1 MLSAESLFL
10 QPNSPMSRKYL
21 TLLFPF
27 LLTACADTADT
38 DGLNRSSWNADS
50 TGYVALNICLPATGG
65 AGMRASS
72 DGTLTEGEKKEYAV
86 NDATL
91 ILFAGNN
98 EEEAL
103 FEGAYMVP
111 ARFTTDGGTSQ
122 VTVSSRVTRK
132 IRQVENGNV
141 YAYVILNGIGAGVV
155 DTEDG
160 AATDDIQ
167 HTALTVKTKDGTVTL
182 SRQTPVT
189 FRKFL
194 QYVTDATDTRRGFLM
209 TNAPLY
215 NTAAGTNTVQTLSR
229 IAPDRIKLTPEEAE
243 GEAATEVYVERVM
256 AKVSLVD
263 GRDKAKRQYSVT
275 NDAGHTTTYKVEL
288 KNWVLD
294 NTNRSA
300 YLTRHATT
308 ADFKTWAGLKNVK
321 AAATRFIGA
330 MPVATTGDYKTF
342 VRTHWAKDVNYDKNV
357 HPADMSR
364 LGDGNEAAVNGALG
378 SDNPQYCFENT
389 FDVERMTVDN
399 TTRAI
404 LAAQFVE
411 DGKTTPADLYLY
423 DNDTTT
429 LANAANM
436 KADITAAINAM
447 AVVKARGKATDLT
460 FEEVNAHLKRVKS
473 FTIGSV
479 SYTADATDA
488 AVLKVFNPV
497 YSNIG
502 DINIYKDGMVYY
514 QIRVKHFGDDL
525 TPWNRGEAKVTTT
538 DTYPV
543 VNRDANYLGRYGIL
557 RNNWYEL
564 NVATVNRLGYPA
576 IPPLTDKPDDLLNEY
591 ISVKVNIQPWV
602 KKGKEIV
609 LQ

>member
-1 MLSAESLFL
+1 
-10 QPNSPMSRKYL
+10 MSHKYL
-21 TLLFPF
+21 TFLFPF
-27 LLTACADTADT
+27 LLTACADT
-38 DGLNRSSWNADS
+38 DGLNNGPSWNADS

-72 DGTLTEGEKKEYAV
+72 DGTLTDGEKKEYAV

-91 ILFAGNN
+91 VLFAGDN

-111 ARFTTDGGTSQ
+111 ARFTTNGSTSQ
-122 VTVSSRVTRK
+122 ITVSSRVTRK
-132 IRQVENGNV
+132 IRQVEHGNV
-141 YAYVILNGIGAGVV
+141 YAYVILNGISTGVV

-160 AATDDIQ
+160 AATDDVQ

-189 FRKFL
+189 FRKFQ
-194 QYVTDATDTRRGFLM
+194 QYVTDATDTRHGFLM

-215 NTAAGTNTVQTLSR
+215 NTAAGTHTVQTLSL
-229 IAPDRIKLTPEEAE
+229 IAPNRIKLTPEEAE
-243 GEAATEVYVERVM
+243 REAATEVYVERVM

-263 GRDKAKRQYSVT
+263 GRDAAKRQYSVT
-275 NDAGHTTTYKVEL
+275 NDAGKKTIYNVTL
-288 KNWVLD
+288 QNWVLD

-308 ADFKTWAGLKNVK
+308 ADFMTWAGLQNVK
-321 AAATRFIGA
+321 ADATRFIGA
-330 MPVATTGDYKTF
+330 TPVGTGDYQKF

-357 HPADMSR
+357 HSTDINR
-364 LGDGNEAAVNGALG
+364 LSDGNEAAVNGALG
-378 SDNPQYCFENT
+378 ADNPQYCFENT
-389 FDVERMTVDN
+389 FDVEHMTVDN

-411 DGKTTPADLYLY
+411 DGEKPADLYLY

-429 LANAANM
+429 LANTATM

-447 AVVKARGKATDLT
+447 EVVKARGKATNLT
-460 FEEVNAHLKRVKS
+460 FKEVNAHLKHVES
-473 FTIGSV
+473 FTIGGV
-479 SYTADATDA
+479 SYAADATDA
-488 AVLKVFNPV
+488 TVLKVFNTV

-591 ISVKVNIQPWV
+591 ISVIVNIQPWV

>member
-1 MLSAESLFL
+1 
-10 QPNSPMSRKYL
+10 MSHKYL

-27 LLTACADTADT
+27 LLTACADT
-38 DGLNRSSWNADS
+38 DGLSGSSWNADS

-72 DGTLTEGEKKEYAV
+72 DGTLTDGEKKEYAV

-91 ILFAGNN
+91 VLFAGNN

-111 ARFTTDGGTSQ
+111 ARFTANGSTSQ
-122 VTVSSRVTRK
+122 ITVSSRVTRK

-194 QYVTDATDTRRGFLM
+194 QYVTDATDTRHGFLM

-229 IAPDRIKLTPEEAE
+229 IAPERIKLTPEEAE
-243 GEAATEVYVERVM
+243 GEAATEVFVERVM

-263 GRDKAKRQYSVT
+263 GRVKAKRQYSVT
-275 NDAGHTTTYKVEL
+275 NDAGTKTYNVTL

-321 AAATRFIGA
+321 ADATRFIGA
-330 MPVATTGDYKTF
+330 TTVATTGDYWTF
-342 VRTHWAKDVNYDKNV
+342 VRTHWAKDVNYYDKNV
-357 HPADMSR
+357 YPADMNR

-378 SDNPQYCFENT
+378 ADNPQYCFENT
-389 FDVERMTVDN
+389 FDVERMTIDN

-411 DGKTTPADLYLY
+411 QGKAAADLYLY

-436 KADITAAINAM
+436 KDDITAAINAM
-447 AVVKARGKATDLT
+447 AVVKARGTATDVT
-460 FEEVNAHLKRVKS
+460 FETVNDHLRRVKS
-473 FTIGSV
+473 FTIGGV
-479 SYTADATDA
+479 SYAANATDA
-488 AVLKVFNPV
+488 AVLQVFNTV

-502 DINIYKDGMVYY
+502 DINIYKNGMVYY

>member
-1 MLSAESLFL
+1 
-10 QPNSPMSRKYL
+10 MSHKYL

-38 DGLNRSSWNADS
+38 DGLNRSLWNADS

-65 AGMRASS
+65 AGMRTTSS
-72 DGTLTEGEKKEYAV
+72 DGTLTDGEKKEYAV

-160 AATDDIQ
+160 AATDDVQ

-182 SRQTPVT
+182 SRQAPVT

-215 NTAAGTNTVQTLSR
+215 NNTAAGTNTVQTLSL
-229 IAPDRIKLTPEEAE
+229 IAPNRIKLTPEEAE

-263 GRDKAKRQYSVT
+263 GRVDSKRQYSVT
-275 NDAGHTTTYKVEL
+275 NDAGTKTTTYHVTL

-308 ADFKTWAGLKNVK
+308 ADFKTWAGLKNVT
-321 AAATRFIGA
+321 ADATRFVGA
-330 MPVATTGDYKTF
+330 TPVATTGDYRTF

-357 HPADMSR
+357 HPTDINR
-364 LGDGNEAAVNGALG
+364 LSDGNEAAVNGALG
-378 SDNPQYCFENT
+378 TDNPQYCFENT
-389 FDVERMTVDN
+389 FDVERMTADN

-411 DGKTTPADLYLY
+411 DGKPSADLYLY

-447 AVVKARGKATDLT
+447 AVVKARGTATDLI
-460 FEEVNAHLKRVKS
+460 FEDVNAHLRRVKS

-479 SYTADATDA
+479 SYAADATDA
-488 AVLKVFNPV
+488 TVLKVFNTV

-502 DINIYKDGMVYY
+502 DINIYKNGMVYY

>member
-1 MLSAESLFL
+1 
-10 QPNSPMSRKYL
+10 MSHKYL

-27 LLTACADTADT
+27 LLTACADT
-38 DGLNRSSWNADS
+38 DGLSGSSWNADS

-72 DGTLTEGEKKEYAV
+72 DGTLTDGEKKEYAV

-91 ILFAGNN
+91 VLFAGNN

-111 ARFTTDGGTSQ
+111 ARFTTNGSTSQ

-182 SRQTPVT
+182 SRQAPVT

-215 NTAAGTNTVQTLSR
+215 DKGTNTVQTLSR

-263 GRDKAKRQYSVT
+263 GRNEAKRQYSVT
-275 NDAGHTTTYKVEL
+275 NDAGKKTYHVTL

-321 AAATRFIGA
+321 ADATRFIGA
-330 MPVATTGDYKTF
+330 TTVATTGDYRTF

-357 HPADMSR
+357 YPADMSR

-378 SDNPQYCFENT
+378 TDNPQYCFENT
-389 FDVERMTVDN
+389 FDVERMTIDN

-411 DGKTTPADLYLY
+411 EGKASADLYLY

-429 LANAANM
+429 LANVATM
-436 KADITAAINAM
+436 TDDITAAINAM
-447 AVVKARGKATDLT
+447 AVVKAHGKATDLT
-460 FEEVNAHLKRVKS
+460 FEAVNAHLKRVKS

-479 SYTADATDA
+479 SYAADATDA
-488 AVLKVFNPV
+488 TVLKVFNTV

-538 DTYPV
+538 DSYPV

>member
-1 MLSAESLFL
+1 
-10 QPNSPMSRKYL
+10 MSRKYL

-38 DGLNRSSWNADS
+38 DGLNRSLWNADS

-72 DGTLTEGEKKEYAV
+72 DGTLTDGEKKEYAV

-160 AATDDIQ
+160 AATDDVQ

-194 QYVTDATDTRRGFLM
+194 QYVTDATDTRHGFLM

-215 NTAAGTNTVQTLSR
+215 NTAAGTNTVQTLSL

-263 GRDKAKRQYSVT
+263 GRVAAKRQYSVT
-275 NDAGHTTTYKVEL
+275 NDAGTKTTTYNVEL

-308 ADFKTWAGLKNVK
+308 ADFKTWAGLRNVT
-321 AAATRFIGA
+321 ADATRFVGA
-330 MPVATTGDYKTF
+330 TPVATTGDYRTF
-342 VRTHWAKDVNYDKNV
+342 FRTHWAKDVNYDNNV
-357 HPADMSR
+357 HPTDMSR
-364 LGDGNEAAVNGALG
+364 LSDGNEAAVNGALG

-411 DGKTTPADLYLY
+411 EGKASADLYLY

-429 LANAANM
+429 LANTANM
-436 KADITAAINAM
+436 TDDITAAINAM
-447 AVVKARGKATDLT
+447 EVVKALGTATDLT
-460 FEEVNAHLKRVKS
+460 FEDVNAHLQRVKS
-473 FTIGSV
+473 FKIGGV
-479 SYTADATDA
+479 SYAADATDA
-488 AVLKVFNPV
+488 AILKVFNTV

-591 ISVKVNIQPWV
+591 ISVIVNIQPWV

>member
-1 MLSAESLFL
+1 
-10 QPNSPMSRKYL
+10 MSHKYL
-21 TLLFPF
+21 TFLFPF
-27 LLTACADTADT
+27 LLTACADT
-38 DGLNRSSWNADS
+38 DGLNNGPSWNADS

-72 DGTLTEGEKKEYAV
+72 DGTLTDGEKKEYAV

-91 ILFAGNN
+91 VLFAGNN

-111 ARFTTDGGTSQ
+111 ARFTTNGSTSQ

-132 IRQVENGNV
+132 IRQVEHGNV
-141 YAYVILNGIGAGVV
+141 YAYVILNGIGTGVV

-189 FRKFL
+189 FRKFQ
-194 QYVTDATDTRRGFLM
+194 QYVTDATDTRHGFLM

-215 NTAAGTNTVQTLSR
+215 NTAAGTHTVQTLSL
-229 IAPDRIKLTPEEAE
+229 IDPNRIKLTPEEAE
-243 GEAATEVYVERVM
+243 EAATEVYVERVM

-263 GRDKAKRQYSVT
+263 GREATKRQYSVT
-275 NDAGHTTTYKVEL
+275 NDAGLTTTYNVTL

-294 NTNRSA
+294 NTNRST

-308 ADFKTWAGLKNVK
+308 ADFKTWAELKNVK
-321 AAATRFIGA
+321 ADATPRFIGA
-330 MPVATTGDYKTF
+330 TAVATTGDYRTF

-357 HPADMSR
+357 YPADMNR

-378 SDNPQYCFENT
+378 ADTPQYCFENT
-389 FDVERMTVDN
+389 FDVERMTIDN

-411 DGKTTPADLYLY
+411 DGKAPADLYLY

-447 AVVKARGKATDLT
+447 TVVKARGTATNLT
-460 FEEVNAHLKRVKS
+460 FETVNAHLKRVKS
-473 FTIGSV
+473 FTIGGV
-479 SYTADATDA
+479 SYAANATDA
-488 AVLKVFNPV
+488 AVLKVFNTV

-502 DINIYKDGMVYY
+502 DINIYKDGMAYY

-591 ISVKVNIQPWV
+591 ISVIVNIQPWV

>member
-1 MLSAESLFL
+1 
-10 QPNSPMSRKYL
+10 MSRKYL

-27 LLTACADTADT
+27 LLTACADNADT
-38 DGLNRSSWNADS
+38 DGLNKSLWNADS

-65 AGMRASS
+65 AEMRATSS

-91 ILFAGNN
+91 VLFAGNN

-160 AATDDIQ
+160 AATDDVQ

-189 FRKFL
+189 FRKFQ
-194 QYVTDATDTRRGFLM
+194 QYVTDATDTRHGFLM

-215 NTAAGTNTVQTLSR
+215 NTAAGTNTVQTLSL
-229 IAPDRIKLTPEEAE
+229 IAPDRIKLTPEEAR
-243 GEAATEVYVERVM
+243 EAATEVYVERVM

-263 GRDKAKRQYSVT
+263 GRDAAKRQYSVT
-275 NDAGHTTTYKVEL
+275 NDAGRTTTYNVEL

-321 AAATRFIGA
+321 ADATRFIGA
-330 MPVATTGDYKTF
+330 TPVATTGDYQKF
-342 VRTHWAKDVNYDKNV
+342 VRTHWAKDVNYDNNV
-357 HPADMSR
+357 HSTDINR
-364 LGDGNEAAVNGALG
+364 LSDGNEAAVNGALG
-378 SDNPQYCFENT
+378 ANNPQYCFENT

-411 DGKTTPADLYLY
+411 DGKKPADLYLY

-429 LANAANM
+429 LANAATM
-436 KADITAAINAM
+436 TDDITAAINAM
-447 AVVKARGKATDLT
+447 EVVKARGTATDLT
-460 FEEVNAHLKRVKS
+460 FEEVNAHLRRVKS
-473 FTIGSV
+473 FTIGGV

-488 AVLKVFNPV
+488 TVLKVFNTV

-502 DINIYKDGMVYY
+502 DINIYKNGMVYY

-591 ISVKVNIQPWV
+591 ISVIVNIQPWV

>member
-1 MLSAESLFL
+1 
-10 QPNSPMSRKYL
+10 MSHKYL
-21 TLLFPF
+21 TFLFPF
-27 LLTACADTADT
+27 LLTACADT
-38 DGLNRSSWNADS
+38 DGLNNGPSWNADS

-65 AGMRASS
+65 AGMRANS
-72 DGTLTEGEKKEYAV
+72 DGTLTDGEKKEYAV

-91 ILFAGNN
+91 VLFAGNN

-111 ARFTTDGGTSQ
+111 ARFTTDGSTSQ
-122 VTVSSRVTRK
+122 ITVSSRVTRK
-132 IRQVENGNV
+132 IRQVEHGNV
-141 YAYVILNGIGAGVV
+141 YAYVILNGISTGVV

-189 FRKFL
+189 FRKFQ
-194 QYVTDATDTRRGFLM
+194 QYVTDATDTRHGFLM

-215 NTAAGTNTVQTLSR
+215 NTAAGTHTVQTLSL
-229 IAPDRIKLTPEEAE
+229 IAPNRIKLTPEEAE
-243 GEAATEVYVERVM
+243 EAATEVYVERVM

-263 GRDKAKRQYSVT
+263 GRDAAKRQYSVT
-275 NDAGHTTTYKVEL
+275 NDAGLTTTYNVEL

-321 AAATRFIGA
+321 ADATPRFIGA
-330 MPVATTGDYKTF
+330 TTVATTGDYRTF

-357 HPADMSR
+357 YPADMSR

-378 SDNPQYCFENT
+378 TDNPQYCFENT
-389 FDVERMTVDN
+389 FDVERMTIDN

-411 DGKTTPADLYLY
+411 EGKAPADLYLY

-429 LANAANM
+429 LANVANM

-447 AVVKARGKATDLT
+447 AVVKARGTATDVT

-488 AVLKVFNPV
+488 AVLKVFNTV

-502 DINIYKDGMVYY
+502 DINIYKDGMAYY

-591 ISVKVNIQPWV
+591 ISVIVNIQPWV

>member
-1 MLSAESLFL
+1 
-10 QPNSPMSRKYL
+10 MSHKYL

-27 LLTACADTADT
+27 LLTACADP
-38 DGLNRSSWNADS
+38 DGLNNGPSWNADS

-72 DGTLTEGEKKEYAV
+72 DGTLTDGEKKEYAV

-91 ILFAGNN
+91 VLFAGNN

-111 ARFTTDGGTSQ
+111 ARFTTDGSSSQ

-132 IRQVENGNV
+132 IRQVEHGNA
-141 YAYVILNGIGAGVV
+141 YAYVILNGISTGVV

-189 FRKFL
+189 FRKFQ
-194 QYVTDATDTRRGFLM
+194 QYVIDATDTRNGFLM

-215 NTAAGTNTVQTLSR
+215 NTAAGTHTVQTLSL

-243 GEAATEVYVERVM
+243 RKAATEVYVERVM

-263 GRDKAKRQYSVT
+263 GRDAAKRQYSVT
-275 NDAGHTTTYKVEL
+275 NDAGHKTTYHVEL

-321 AAATRFIGA
+321 ADATPRFIGA
-330 MPVATTGDYKTF
+330 TAVATTGDYQTF

-357 HPADMSR
+357 YPADMSR

-378 SDNPQYCFENT
+378 ADNPQYCFENT
-389 FDVERMTVDN
+389 FDVERMTIDN

-411 DGKTTPADLYLY
+411 NGKKPADLYLY

-429 LANAANM
+429 LANTTNM
-436 KADITAAINAM
+436 TADITAAINAM
-447 AVVKARGKATDLT
+447 AVVKARGTATDLK
-460 FEEVNAHLKRVKS
+460 FEEVNAHLRRVKS
-473 FTIGSV
+473 FTIGGV
-479 SYTADATDA
+479 SYAANATDA
-488 AVLKVFNPV
+488 AVLKVFNTV

-502 DINIYKDGMVYY
+502 DINIYKDGMAYY

-591 ISVKVNIQPWV
+591 ISVIVNIQPWV

>member
-1 MLSAESLFL
+1 
-10 QPNSPMSRKYL
+10 MSHKYL

-27 LLTACADTADT
+27 LLTACADT
-38 DGLNRSSWNADS
+38 DGLSGSSWNADS

-65 AGMRASS
+65 AGMRATSS
-72 DGTLTEGEKKEYAV
+72 DGTLTDGEKKEYAV

-132 IRQVENGNV
+132 IRQVEHGNV

-160 AATDDIQ
+160 AATDDVQ
-167 HTALTVKTKDGTVTL
+167 HTALTVRTKDGTVTL
-182 SRQTPVT
+182 SRQVPVT

-215 NTAAGTNTVQTLSR
+215 DKGTNTVQTLSL
-229 IAPDRIKLTPEEAE
+229 IDPGRIKLTPEEAE
-243 GEAATEVYVERVM
+243 REDATEVYVERVM

-263 GRDKAKRQYSVT
+263 GRDHSKCQYSVT
-275 NDAGHTTTYKVEL
+275 NDASKKTTYHVTL

-321 AAATRFIGA
+321 AAATRFVGVT
-330 MPVATTGDYKTF
+330 PVATTGDYQKF
-342 VRTHWAKDVNYDKNV
+342 VRTHWAKDVNYDMNV
-357 HPADMSR
+357 HPTDINR
-364 LGDGNEAAVNGALG
+364 LSDGNEAAVNGALG

-389 FDVERMTVDN
+389 FDVERMTIDN

-411 DGKTTPADLYLY
+411 DGGTAADLYLY

-429 LANAANM
+429 LANVANM
-436 KADITAAINAM
+436 KDDITAAINAM
-447 AVVKARGKATDLT
+447 EVVKARGTATNLT
-460 FEEVNAHLKRVKS
+460 FEAVNAHLKRVKS
-473 FTIGSV
+473 FKIDGD

-488 AVLKVFNPV
+488 AILKVFNTV

-502 DINIYKDGMVYY
+502 DINIYKNGMVYY

>member
-1 MLSAESLFL
+1 
-10 QPNSPMSRKYL
+10 MSHKYL

-27 LLTACADTADT
+27 LLTACADT
-38 DGLNRSSWNADS
+38 DGLSGSSWNADS

-72 DGTLTEGEKKEYAV
+72 SDGTLTDGEKKEYAV

-91 ILFAGNN
+91 VLFAGNN

-111 ARFTTDGGTSQ
+111 ARFTTDGSTSQ

-132 IRQVENGNV
+132 IRQVEHGNV

-182 SRQTPVT
+182 SRQAPVT

-215 NTAAGTNTVQTLSR
+215 DKGTNTVQTLSL

-243 GEAATEVYVERVM
+243 REAATEVYVERVM

-263 GRDKAKRQYSVT
+263 GRDASKCQYSVT
-275 NDAGHTTTYKVEL
+275 NDAGHKTTYHVTL

-330 MPVATTGDYKTF
+330 TPVATTGDYQKF
-342 VRTHWAKDVNYDKNV
+342 VRTHWAKDVNYDK
-357 HPADMSR
+357 PADMSR

-378 SDNPQYCFENT
+378 TDNPQYCFENT
-389 FDVERMTVDN
+389 FDVERMTIDN

-411 DGKTTPADLYLY
+411 DGKAAADLYLY

-429 LANAANM
+429 LANATNM
-436 KADITAAINAM
+436 TDDITDAINAM
-447 AVVKARGKATDLT
+447 AVVKARGTATDLI
-460 FEEVNAHLKRVKS
+460 FEDVNAHLRRVKS

-488 AVLKVFNPV
+488 AVLKVFNTV

-576 IPPLTDKPDDLLNEY
+576 IPPLSDKPDDLLNEY

>member
-1 MLSAESLFL
+1 
-10 QPNSPMSRKYL
+10 MSRKYL

-27 LLTACADTADT
+27 LLTACADNADT
-38 DGLNRSSWNADS
+38 DGLNKSLWNADS

-65 AGMRASS
+65 AGMRATSS
-72 DGTLTEGEKKEYAV
+72 DGTLTDGEKKEYAV

-91 ILFAGNN
+91 VLFAGNN

-132 IRQVENGNV
+132 IRQVEHGNV
-141 YAYVILNGIGAGVV
+141 YAYVILNGICTGVV

-160 AATDDIQ
+160 AATDDVQ

-182 SRQTPVT
+182 SRQAPVT

-194 QYVTDATDTRRGFLM
+194 QYVTDATDTQRGFLM

-215 NTAAGTNTVQTLSR
+215 NTAAGTNTVQTLSL
-229 IAPDRIKLTPEEAE
+229 IAPERIKLTPEEAE
-243 GEAATEVYVERVM
+243 REAATEVYVERVM

-263 GRDKAKRQYSVT
+263 GREATKRQYSVT
-275 NDAGHTTTYKVEL
+275 NDAGRTTTYNVEL

-321 AAATRFIGA
+321 ADATRFIGA
-330 MPVATTGDYKTF
+330 MPVATTVDYQKF

-357 HPADMSR
+357 YPADMSR

-378 SDNPQYCFENT
+378 TDNPQYCFENT
-389 FDVERMTVDN
+389 FDVERMTIDN

-411 DGKTTPADLYLY
+411 DGKAPADLYLY

-429 LANAANM
+429 LANAATM
-436 KADITAAINAM
+436 TADIMAAINAM
-447 AVVKARGKATDLT
+447 EVVKARGKATDLI
-460 FEEVNAHLKRVKS
+460 FEEVNAHLRRVKS

-488 AVLKVFNPV
+488 TVLKVFNTV

-502 DINIYKDGMVYY
+502 DINIYKEGMVYY

-591 ISVKVNIQPWV
+591 ISVIVNIQPWV

>member
-1 MLSAESLFL
+1 
-10 QPNSPMSRKYL
+10 MSHKYL
-21 TLLFPF
+21 TFLFPF
-27 LLTACADTADT
+27 LLTACADT
-38 DGLNRSSWNADS
+38 DGLNNGPSWNADS

-72 DGTLTEGEKKEYAV
+72 DGTLTDGEKKEYAV

-91 ILFAGNN
+91 VLFAGDN

-111 ARFTTDGGTSQ
+111 ARFTTNGSTSQ
-122 VTVSSRVTRK
+122 ITVSSRVTRK
-132 IRQVENGNV
+132 IRQVEHGNV
-141 YAYVILNGIGAGVV
+141 YAYVILNGISTGVV

-189 FRKFL
+189 FRKFQ
-194 QYVTDATDTRRGFLM
+194 QYVTDATDTRHGFLM

-215 NTAAGTNTVQTLSR
+215 NTAAGTHTVQTLSL

-243 GEAATEVYVERVM
+243 EAATEVYVERVM

-263 GRDKAKRQYSVT
+263 GREATKRQYSVT
-275 NDAGHTTTYKVEL
+275 NDAGTKTTYHVEL

-321 AAATRFIGA
+321 ADATRFIGA
-330 MPVATTGDYKTF
+330 TAVATTGDYRTF
-342 VRTHWAKDVNYDKNV
+342 VRTHWAKDVNYDYDKNV
-357 HPADMSR
+357 YPADMSR

-378 SDNPQYCFENT
+378 TDNPQYCFENT
-389 FDVERMTVDN
+389 FDVERMTIDN

-411 DGKTTPADLYLY
+411 NGKKPADLYLY

-429 LANAANM
+429 LANVANM

-447 AVVKARGKATDLT
+447 EVVKARGTATDLT
-460 FEEVNAHLKRVKS
+460 FEEVNAHLQHVKS

-479 SYTADATDA
+479 SYAADATDA
-488 AVLKVFNPV
+488 AVLKVFNTV

-591 ISVKVNIQPWV
+591 ISVIVNIQPWV

>member
-1 MLSAESLFL
+1 
-10 QPNSPMSRKYL
+10 MSHKYL
-21 TLLFPF
+21 TFLFPF
-27 LLTACADTADT
+27 LLTACADT
-38 DGLNRSSWNADS
+38 DGLNNGSSWNADS

-65 AGMRASS
+65 AGMRAATS

-91 ILFAGNN
+91 VLFAGNN

-111 ARFTTDGGTSQ
+111 ARFTTNGSTSQ
-122 VTVSSRVTRK
+122 ITVSSRVTRK
-132 IRQVENGNV
+132 IRQVEHGNV
-141 YAYVILNGIGAGVV
+141 YAYVILNGICTGVV

-194 QYVTDATDTRRGFLM
+194 QYVTDATDTRHGFLM

-215 NTAAGTNTVQTLSR
+215 NTAAGANTVQTLSL

-243 GEAATEVYVERVM
+243 SEAATEVYVERVM

-263 GRDKAKRQYSVT
+263 GREATKRQYSVT
-275 NDAGHTTTYKVEL
+275 NDAGQKTTYNVEL
-288 KNWVLD
+288 KNWALD

-308 ADFKTWAGLKNVK
+308 ADFKTWAGLQNVK

-330 MPVATTGDYKTF
+330 TPVGTGDYQKF
-342 VRTHWAKDVNYDKNV
+342 VRTHWAKDVNYDKNDV
-357 HPADMSR
+357 HPTDINR
-364 LGDGNEAAVNGALG
+364 LSDGNEAAVNGALG
-378 SDNPQYCFENT
+378 ADNPQYCFENT
-389 FDVERMTVDN
+389 FDVERMTIDN

-411 DGKTTPADLYLY
+411 NGKKPADLYLY

-429 LANAANM
+429 LANTANM

-447 AVVKARGKATDLT
+447 EVVKARGTATTLT
-460 FEEVNAHLKRVKS
+460 FEEVNAHLWRVKS

-488 AVLKVFNPV
+488 AVLKVFNTV

>member
-1 MLSAESLFL
+1 
-10 QPNSPMSRKYL
+10 MSHKYL
-21 TLLFPF
+21 TFLFPF
-27 LLTACADTADT
+27 LLTACADT
-38 DGLNRSSWNADS
+38 DGLNNGPSWNADS

-72 DGTLTEGEKKEYAV
+72 DGTLTDGEKKEYAV

-91 ILFAGNN
+91 VLFAGNN

-111 ARFTTDGGTSQ
+111 ARFTTDGSSSQ

-132 IRQVENGNV
+132 IRQVEHGNV
-141 YAYVILNGIGAGVV
+141 YAYVILNGIGTGVV

-189 FRKFL
+189 FRKFQ
-194 QYVTDATDTRRGFLM
+194 QYVTDATDTRHGFLM

-215 NTAAGTNTVQTLSR
+215 NTAAGTHTVQTLSL
-229 IAPDRIKLTPEEAE
+229 IAPERIKLTPEEAR
-243 GEAATEVYVERVM
+243 EAATEVYVERVM

-263 GRDKAKRQYSVT
+263 GREATKRQYSVT
-275 NDAGHTTTYKVEL
+275 NDAGLTTTYNVEL

-321 AAATRFIGA
+321 ADATRFIGA
-330 MPVATTGDYKTF
+330 TKVATTGGDYQEF

-357 HPADMSR
+357 YPADMSR

-378 SDNPQYCFENT
+378 TDNPQYCFENT
-389 FDVERMTVDN
+389 FDVERMTIDN

-411 DGKTTPADLYLY
+411 NGKKPADLYLY

-429 LANAANM
+429 LANVANM

-447 AVVKARGKATDLT
+447 EVVKARGTATNLT
-460 FEEVNAHLKRVKS
+460 FEEVNAHLQHVKS

-479 SYTADATDA
+479 SYAANATDA
-488 AVLKVFNPV
+488 AVLKVFNTV

-502 DINIYKDGMVYY
+502 DINIYKDGMAYY

-538 DTYPV
+538 DTYPE

-591 ISVKVNIQPWV
+591 ISVIVNIQPWV

>member
-1 MLSAESLFL
+1 
-10 QPNSPMSRKYL
+10 MSHKYL

-27 LLTACADTADT
+27 LLTACADT
-38 DGLNRSSWNADS
+38 DGLSGSSWNADS

-65 AGMRASS
+65 AGMRAATS
-72 DGTLTEGEKKEYAV
+72 DGTLTDGEKKEYAV

-91 ILFAGNN
+91 VLFAGNN

-111 ARFTTDGGTSQ
+111 ARFTTNGSTSQ

-132 IRQVENGNV
+132 IRQVEHGNV

-160 AATDDIQ
+160 AATDDVQ

-215 NTAAGTNTVQTLSR
+215 DKGTNTVQTLSL
-229 IAPDRIKLTPEEAE
+229 IAPERIKLTPEEAE

-263 GRDKAKRQYSVT
+263 GRDKAKCQYSVT
-275 NDAGHTTTYKVEL
+275 NDAGKKTYNVTL

-308 ADFKTWAGLKNVK
+308 ADFKTWAGLQNVR
-321 AAATRFIGA
+321 ADATRFIGA
-330 MPVATTGDYKTF
+330 MTVATTGDYRKF

-357 HPADMSR
+357 YPADMSR
-364 LGDGNEAAVNGALG
+364 LSDGNEAAVNGALG
-378 SDNPQYCFENT
+378 ADNPQYCFENT
-389 FDVERMTVDN
+389 FDVERMTADN

-411 DGKTTPADLYLY
+411 DGKAAADLYLY

-429 LANAANM
+429 LANTATM
-436 KADITAAINAM
+436 TADITAAINAM
-447 AVVKARGKATDLT
+447 AVVKARGTATNLT
-460 FEEVNAHLKRVKS
+460 FEEVNAHLRRVKS

-488 AVLKVFNPV
+488 TVLKVFNTV

>member
-1 MLSAESLFL
+1 
-10 QPNSPMSRKYL
+10 MSHKYL
-21 TLLFPF
+21 TFLFPF
-27 LLTACADTADT
+27 LLTACADT
-38 DGLNRSSWNADS
+38 DGLNNGSSWNADS

-65 AGMRASS
+65 AGMRAATS

-91 ILFAGNN
+91 VLFAGNN

-111 ARFTTDGGTSQ
+111 ARFTTNGSTSQ
-122 VTVSSRVTRK
+122 ITVSSRVTRK
-132 IRQVENGNV
+132 IRQVEHGNV
-141 YAYVILNGIGAGVV
+141 YAYVILNGICTGVV

-194 QYVTDATDTRRGFLM
+194 QYVTDATDTRHGFLM

-215 NTAAGTNTVQTLSR
+215 NTAAGANTVQTLSL

-243 GEAATEVYVERVM
+243 SEVATEVYVERVM

-263 GRDKAKRQYSVT
+263 GREATKRQYSVT
-275 NDAGHTTTYKVEL
+275 NDAGQKTTYNVEL
-288 KNWVLD
+288 KNWALD

-308 ADFKTWAGLKNVK
+308 ADFKTWAGLQNVK

-330 MPVATTGDYKTF
+330 TPVGTGDYQKF
-342 VRTHWAKDVNYDKNV
+342 VRTHWAKDVNYDKNDV
-357 HPADMSR
+357 HPTDINR
-364 LGDGNEAAVNGALG
+364 LSDGNEAAVNGALG
-378 SDNPQYCFENT
+378 ADNPQYCFENT
-389 FDVERMTVDN
+389 FDVERMTIDN

-411 DGKTTPADLYLY
+411 NGKKPADLYLY

-429 LANAANM
+429 LANTANM

-447 AVVKARGKATDLT
+447 EVVKARGTATTLT
-460 FEEVNAHLKRVKS
+460 FEEVNAHLWRVKS

-488 AVLKVFNPV
+488 AVLKVFNTV

-591 ISVKVNIQPWV
+591 ISVIVNIQPWV

>member
-1 MLSAESLFL
+1 
-10 QPNSPMSRKYL
+10 MSHKYL

-27 LLTACADTADT
+27 LLTACADT

-72 DGTLTEGEKKEYAV
+72 DGTLTDGEKKEYAV

-111 ARFTTDGGTSQ
+111 ARFTTNGSTSQ

-182 SRQTPVT
+182 SRQAPVT

-194 QYVTDATDTRRGFLM
+194 QYVTDATDTRHGFLM

-215 NTAAGTNTVQTLSR
+215 DKGTNTVQTLSL
-229 IAPDRIKLTPEEAE
+229 IDPGRIKLTPEEAE
-243 GEAATEVYVERVM
+243 SEAATEVYVERVM

-263 GRDKAKRQYSVT
+263 GRDHSKCQYSVT
-275 NDAGHTTTYKVEL
+275 NAAGKKTTYHVTL
-288 KNWVLD
+288 KNWMLD

-308 ADFKTWAGLKNVK
+308 ADFKTWAVLKNVK
-321 AAATRFIGA
+321 ANATRFIGA
-330 MPVATTGDYKTF
+330 TQVATTVDYQKF

-364 LGDGNEAAVNGALG
+364 LSDGNEAAVNGALG
-378 SDNPQYCFENT
+378 AENPQYCFENT
-389 FDVERMTVDN
+389 FDVERMTADN

-411 DGKTTPADLYLY
+411 EGKAAADLYLY

-429 LANAANM
+429 LANTANM
-436 KADITAAINAM
+436 TDDITDAINAM
-447 AVVKARGKATDLT
+447 AVVKARGTATNLI
-460 FEEVNAHLKRVKS
+460 FEEVNAHLRRVKS

-479 SYTADATDA
+479 SYAADATDA
-488 AVLKVFNPV
+488 NVLKVFNTV

-502 DINIYKDGMVYY
+502 DINIYKNGMVYY

-564 NVATVNRLGYPA
+564 NVATVNRIGYPA

>member
-1 MLSAESLFL
+1 
-10 QPNSPMSRKYL
+10 MSHKYL

-27 LLTACADTADT
+27 LLTACADT
-38 DGLNRSSWNADS
+38 DGLSGSSWNADS

-167 HTALTVKTKDGTVTL
+167 HTALTVRTKDGTVTL
-182 SRQTPVT
+182 SRQAPVT

-215 NTAAGTNTVQTLSR
+215 DKGTNTVQTLSI
-229 IAPDRIKLTPEEAE
+229 IAPERIKLTPEEAE
-243 GEAATEVYVERVM
+243 REAATEVYVERVM

-263 GRDKAKRQYSVT
+263 GRDHAKRQYSVT
-275 NDAGHTTTYKVEL
+275 NDAGHKTTYNVTL

-308 ADFKTWAGLKNVK
+308 ADFKTWAGLQNVK
-321 AAATRFIGA
+321 AAATRFVGA
-330 MPVATTGDYKTF
+330 TPVATTGDYQKF

-357 HPADMSR
+357 HPTDINR
-364 LGDGNEAAVNGALG
+364 LSDGNEAAVNGALG

-389 FDVERMTVDN
+389 FDVERMTIDN

-411 DGKTTPADLYLY
+411 EGKASADLYLY

-429 LANAANM
+429 LANVANM
-436 KADITAAINAM
+436 TDDITDAINAM
-447 AVVKARGKATDLT
+447 EVVKARGTASDVA
-460 FEEVNAHLKRVKS
+460 FEEVNDHLKRVKS

-479 SYTADATDA
+479 SYAADATDA
-488 AVLKVFNPV
+488 AVLKVFNTV

-502 DINIYKDGMVYY
+502 DIDIYKNGMVYY

-576 IPPLTDKPDDLLNEY
+576 IPPLTNKPDDLLNEY

>member
-1 MLSAESLFL
+1 
-10 QPNSPMSRKYL
+10 MSHKYL

-27 LLTACADTADT
+27 LLTACADT
-38 DGLNRSSWNADS
+38 DGLNGSSWNADS

-65 AGMRASS
+65 AGMRAATS
-72 DGTLTEGEKKEYAV
+72 DGELTEGEKKEYAV

-111 ARFTTDGGTSQ
+111 ARFTTNGSTSQ

-132 IRQVENGNV
+132 IRQVEHGNV

-160 AATDDIQ
+160 AATDDVQ

-182 SRQTPVT
+182 SRQAPVT

-215 NTAAGTNTVQTLSR
+215 DKGTNTVQTLSR
-229 IAPDRIKLTPEEAE
+229 IAPGRIKLTPEEAE

-263 GRDKAKRQYSVT
+263 GRDAAKRQYSVT
-275 NDAGHTTTYKVEL
+275 NYAGKTTTYKVEL

-321 AAATRFIGA
+321 ADATRFVGA
-330 MPVATTGDYKTF
+330 TPVATTGDYQTF
-342 VRTHWAKDVNYDKNV
+342 VRTHWAKDVNYDNNV
-357 HPADMSR
+357 HPTDMNR
-364 LGDGNEAAVNGALG
+364 LGDSNEAAVNGMLG
-378 SDNPQYCFENT
+378 TDNPQYCFENT

-411 DGKTTPADLYLY
+411 VGKASADLYLY

-429 LANAANM
+429 LANTADMTAN
-436 KADITAAINAM
+436 ITAAINAM
-447 AVVKARGKATDLT
+447 EVVKARGTASDVA
-460 FEEVNAHLKRVKS
+460 FEEVNAHLRRVKS

-479 SYTADATDA
+479 SYAADATDA
-488 AVLKVFNPV
+488 AILKVFNTV

-591 ISVKVNIQPWV
+591 ISVIVNIQPWV

>member
-1 MLSAESLFL
+1 
-10 QPNSPMSRKYL
+10 MSRKYL

-27 LLTACADTADT
+27 LLTACADNADT
-38 DGLNRSSWNADS
+38 DGLNKSLWNADS

-65 AGMRASS
+65 AGMRATSS
-72 DGTLTEGEKKEYAV
+72 DGILTEGEKKEYAV

-91 ILFAGNN
+91 VLFAGNN

-160 AATDDIQ
+160 AATDDVQ

-229 IAPDRIKLTPEEAE
+229 IAPDRIKLTPEEAR
-243 GEAATEVYVERVM
+243 EAATEVYVERIM

-263 GRDKAKRQYSVT
+263 GRNDSKRQYSVT
-275 NDAGHTTTYKVEL
+275 NDAGHKTTYHVEL

-308 ADFKTWAGLKNVK
+308 ADFKTWAELKNVK
-321 AAATRFIGA
+321 ADATRFIGA
-330 MPVATTGDYKTF
+330 TPVATTGDYQKF
-342 VRTHWAKDVNYDKNV
+342 VRTHWAKDVNYDNNV
-357 HPADMSR
+357 RPTDISR
-364 LGDGNEAAVNGALG
+364 LSDGNEAAVNGALG
-378 SDNPQYCFENT
+378 ANNPQYCFENT

-411 DGKTTPADLYLY
+411 EGKEPADLYLY

-436 KADITAAINAM
+436 TADITAAINAM
-447 AVVKARGKATDLT
+447 EVVKARGTATDLI
-460 FEEVNAHLKRVKS
+460 FEEVNAHLRRVKS
-473 FTIGSV
+473 FTIGDV
-479 SYTADATDA
+479 PYAANATDA
-488 AVLKVFNPV
+488 TVLKVFNTV

-502 DINIYKDGMVYY
+502 DINIYKNGMVYY

-591 ISVKVNIQPWV
+591 ISVIVNIQPWV

>member
-1 MLSAESLFL
+1 
-10 QPNSPMSRKYL
+10 MSHKYL

-27 LLTACADTADT
+27 LLTACADT
-38 DGLNRSSWNADS
+38 DGLNNGPSWNADS
-50 TGYVALNICLPATGG
+50 TGYVVLNICLPATGG

-72 DGTLTEGEKKEYAV
+72 DGTLTDGEIKEYAV

-91 ILFAGNN
+91 VLFAGDN

-111 ARFTTDGGTSQ
+111 ARFTTNGSTSQ
-122 VTVSSRVTRK
+122 ITVSSRVTRK
-132 IRQVENGNV
+132 IRQVEHGNV

-189 FRKFL
+189 FRKFQ
-194 QYVTDATDTRRGFLM
+194 QYVIDATDTRHGFLM

-215 NTAAGTNTVQTLSR
+215 NTAAGTHTVQTLSL
-229 IAPDRIKLTPEEAE
+229 IAPERIKLTPEEAE

-256 AKVSLVD
+256 AKVCLVD
-263 GRDKAKRQYSVT
+263 GRDATKRQYSVT
-275 NDAGHTTTYKVEL
+275 NDAGYKTTYHVEL

-321 AAATRFIGA
+321 ADATRFIGA
-330 MPVATTGDYKTF
+330 TAVATGDYQKF

-357 HPADMSR
+357 YPADMSR

-378 SDNPQYCFENT
+378 ADNPQYCFENT
-389 FDVERMTVDN
+389 FDVERMTIDN

-411 DGKTTPADLYLY
+411 NGKKPADLYLY

-429 LANAANM
+429 LANVANM

-447 AVVKARGKATDLT
+447 AVVKARGTATDVT

-479 SYTADATDA
+479 SYAADATDA
-488 AVLKVFNPV
+488 AVLKVFNTV

-502 DINIYKDGMVYY
+502 DINIYKDGMAYY

-591 ISVKVNIQPWV
+591 ISVIVNIQPWV

>member
-1 MLSAESLFL
+1 
-10 QPNSPMSRKYL
+10 MSHKYL

-27 LLTACADTADT
+27 LLTACADT
-38 DGLNRSSWNADS
+38 DGLSGSSWNADS

-72 DGTLTEGEKKEYAV
+72 DGTLTDGEKKEYAV

-91 ILFAGNN
+91 VLFAGNN

-111 ARFTTDGGTSQ
+111 ARFTTDGSTSQ

-132 IRQVENGNV
+132 MRQVEHGNV

-167 HTALTVKTKDGTVTL
+167 HTALTVRTKDGTVTL
-182 SRQTPVT
+182 SRQAPVT

-215 NTAAGTNTVQTLSR
+215 DKGTNIVQTLSL
-229 IAPDRIKLTPEEAE
+229 IDPGRIKLTPEEAE
-243 GEAATEVYVERVM
+243 REAATEVYVERVM

-263 GRDKAKRQYSVT
+263 GRDHSKCQYSVT
-275 NDAGHTTTYKVEL
+275 NDAGKKTTYHVTL

-321 AAATRFIGA
+321 ADAMRFIGA
-330 MPVATTGDYKTF
+330 TQVATTGDYQTF
-342 VRTHWAKDVNYDKNV
+342 VRTHWAKDVNYDKND
-357 HPADMSR
+357 PADMSR
-364 LGDGNEAAVNGALG
+364 LGDGNEAAVNGMLG

-389 FDVERMTVDN
+389 FDVERMTIDN

-411 DGKTTPADLYLY
+411 EGKASADLYLY

-447 AVVKARGKATDLT
+447 AVVKAHGKATDLI
-460 FEEVNAHLKRVKS
+460 FEDVNAHLKRVKS
-473 FTIGSV
+473 FTIGGV

-488 AVLKVFNPV
+488 AVLKVFNTV

-591 ISVKVNIQPWV
+591 ISVIVNIQPWV

>member
-1 MLSAESLFL
+1 
-10 QPNSPMSRKYL
+10 MSHKYL
-21 TLLFPF
+21 TFLFPF
-27 LLTACADTADT
+27 LLTACADT
-38 DGLNRSSWNADS
+38 DGLNNGPSWNADS

-72 DGTLTEGEKKEYAV
+72 DGTLTDGEKKEYAV

-91 ILFAGNN
+91 VLFAGNN

-111 ARFTTDGGTSQ
+111 ARFTTDGSSSQ
-122 VTVSSRVTRK
+122 ITVSSRVTRK
-132 IRQVENGNV
+132 IRQVEHGNV
-141 YAYVILNGIGAGVV
+141 YAYVILNGICTGVV

-189 FRKFL
+189 FRKFQ
-194 QYVTDATDTRRGFLM
+194 QYVTDATDTRHGFLM

-215 NTAAGTNTVQTLSR
+215 NTAAGTHTVQTLSL
-229 IAPDRIKLTPEEAE
+229 IAPERIKLTPEEAE
-243 GEAATEVYVERVM
+243 REAATEVYVERVM

-263 GRDKAKRQYSVT
+263 GREATKRQYSVT
-275 NDAGHTTTYKVEL
+275 NDAGHKTTYNVEL

-300 YLTRHATT
+300 YLTRYATT
-308 ADFKTWAGLKNVK
+308 ADFKTWAGLQNVK
-321 AAATRFIGA
+321 ADATRFIGA
-330 MPVATTGDYKTF
+330 TPVGTGDYQKF
-342 VRTHWAKDVNYDKNV
+342 VRTYWAKDVNYYDKNV
-357 HPADMSR
+357 YSADMSR

-378 SDNPQYCFENT
+378 ADNPQYCFENT
-389 FDVERMTVDN
+389 FDVERMTIDN

-411 DGKTTPADLYLY
+411 EGKTSADLYLY

-436 KADITAAINAM
+436 TADITAAINAM
-447 AVVKARGKATDLT
+447 AVVKACGTATNLT
-460 FEEVNAHLKRVKS
+460 FEEVNAHLQRVKS
-473 FTIGSV
+473 FTIGGV
-479 SYTADATDA
+479 SYAANATDA
-488 AVLKVFNPV
+488 AVLKVFNTV

-502 DINIYKDGMVYY
+502 DINIYKDGMAYY

-591 ISVKVNIQPWV
+591 ISVIVNIQPWV

>member
-1 MLSAESLFL
+1 
-10 QPNSPMSRKYL
+10 MSHKYL
-21 TLLFPF
+21 PLLFPF
-27 LLTACADTADT
+27 LLTACADT
-38 DGLNRSSWNADS
+38 DGLSGSSWNADS

-65 AGMRASS
+65 AGMRATSS
-72 DGTLTEGEKKEYAV
+72 DGTLTDGEKKEYAV

-111 ARFTTDGGTSQ
+111 ARFTTNGSTSQ

-132 IRQVENGNV
+132 IRQVEHGNV

-182 SRQTPVT
+182 SRQAPVT

-215 NTAAGTNTVQTLSR
+215 DKGTNTVQTLSL
-229 IAPDRIKLTPEEAE
+229 IAPERIKLTPEEAE

-263 GRDKAKRQYSVT
+263 GRDATKCKYSVT
-275 NDAGHTTTYKVEL
+275 NDVGHKTTYHVTL

-308 ADFKTWAGLKNVK
+308 ADFKTWAGLQNVK
-321 AAATRFIGA
+321 AAATRFVGVTT
-330 MPVATTGDYKTF
+330 VATTGDYQKF
-342 VRTHWAKDVNYDKNV
+342 VRTHWAKDVNYDKYDKNV
-357 HPADMSR
+357 YPADMSR

-378 SDNPQYCFENT
+378 TDNPQYCFENT
-389 FDVERMTVDN
+389 FDVERMTIDN

-411 DGKTTPADLYLY
+411 EGKAAADLYLY

-436 KADITAAINAM
+436 TDDITDAINAM
-447 AVVKARGKATDLT
+447 AVVKARGTATNLI
-460 FEEVNAHLKRVKS
+460 FEAVNAHLKRVKS
-473 FTIGSV
+473 FTIDGD

-488 AVLKVFNPV
+488 AVLKVFNTV

-502 DINIYKDGMVYY
+502 DINIYKNGMVYY

-591 ISVKVNIQPWV
+591 ISVIVNIQPWV

>member
-1 MLSAESLFL
+1 MFH
-10 QPNSPMSRKYL
+10 KYL

-27 LLTACADTADT
+27 LLTACADT
-38 DGLNRSSWNADS
+38 DGLNNGPSWNADS

-91 ILFAGNN
+91 VLFAGNN

-111 ARFTTDGGTSQ
+111 ARFTTNGSTSQ
-122 VTVSSRVTRK
+122 ITVSSRVTRK
-132 IRQVENGNV
+132 IRQVEHGNV
-141 YAYVILNGIGAGVV
+141 YAYVILNGIGTGVV

-182 SRQTPVT
+182 SRQTPAT

-194 QYVTDATDTRRGFLM
+194 QYVTDATDTRHGFLM

-215 NTAAGTNTVQTLSR
+215 NTAAGTHTVQTLSL
-229 IAPDRIKLTPEEAE
+229 IDPNRIKLTPEEAR
-243 GEAATEVYVERVM
+243 EAATEVYVERVM

-263 GRDKAKRQYSVT
+263 GRDAAKRQYSVT
-275 NDAGHTTTYKVEL
+275 NDAGYKTTYNVEL

-321 AAATRFIGA
+321 ADATRFIGA
-330 MPVATTGDYKTF
+330 TKVATTGDYQNF
-342 VRTHWAKDVNYDKNV
+342 VRTHWAKDVNYDNKNV

-378 SDNPQYCFENT
+378 TDNPQYCFENT
-389 FDVERMTVDN
+389 FDVERMTIDN

-411 DGKTTPADLYLY
+411 VGKAPADLYLY

-429 LANAANM
+429 LANTANM

-447 AVVKARGKATDLT
+447 EVVKARGTATDLT
-460 FEEVNAHLKRVKS
+460 FEEVNAHLQRVKS
-473 FTIGSV
+473 FTIGGV
-479 SYTADATDA
+479 SYAANATDA
-488 AVLKVFNPV
+488 AVLKVFNTV

-591 ISVKVNIQPWV
+591 ISVIVNIQPWV

>member
-1 MLSAESLFL
+1 
-10 QPNSPMSRKYL
+10 MSHKYL

-27 LLTACADTADT
+27 LLTACADT
-38 DGLNRSSWNADS
+38 DGLSGSSWNADS

-72 DGTLTEGEKKEYAV
+72 DGTLTDGEKKEYAV

-132 IRQVENGNV
+132 IRQVETGNV

-160 AATDDIQ
+160 AATDDVQ

-182 SRQTPVT
+182 SRQAPVT

-215 NTAAGTNTVQTLSR
+215 NTAAGTNTVQTLSL
-229 IAPDRIKLTPEEAE
+229 IAPERIKLTPEEAE

-263 GRDKAKRQYSVT
+263 GRVDSKRQYSVT
-275 NDAGHTTTYKVEL
+275 NDAGTKTTYHVTL

-308 ADFKTWAGLKNVK
+308 ADFKTWAGLKNVT
-321 AAATRFIGA
+321 ADATRFVGA
-330 MPVATTGDYKTF
+330 TPVATTGDYQTF

-357 HPADMSR
+357 HPTDMSR
-364 LGDGNEAAVNGALG
+364 LSDGNEAAVNGALG
-378 SDNPQYCFENT
+378 ADNPQYCFENT

-411 DGKTTPADLYLY
+411 DGKAAADLYLY

-429 LANAANM
+429 LANTANM

-447 AVVKARGKATDLT
+447 AVVKARGTATDLI
-460 FEEVNAHLKRVKS
+460 FEDVNAHLRRVKS
-473 FTIGSV
+473 FTIDGD

-488 AVLKVFNPV
+488 AILKVFNTV

-591 ISVKVNIQPWV
+591 ISVIVNIQPWV

>member
-1 MLSAESLFL
+1 
-10 QPNSPMSRKYL
+10 MSHKYL
-21 TLLFPF
+21 TFLFPF
-27 LLTACADTADT
+27 LLTACADT
-38 DGLNRSSWNADS
+38 DGLNNGSSWNADS

-65 AGMRASS
+65 AGMRAATS

-91 ILFAGNN
+91 VLFAGNN

-111 ARFTTDGGTSQ
+111 ARFTTNGSTSQ

-132 IRQVENGNV
+132 IRQVEHGNV

-194 QYVTDATDTRRGFLM
+194 QYVTDATDTRHGFLM

-215 NTAAGTNTVQTLSR
+215 NTAAGANTVQTLSR

-243 GEAATEVYVERVM
+243 SEAATEVYVERVM

-263 GRDKAKRQYSVT
+263 GREATKRQYSVT
-275 NDAGHTTTYKVEL
+275 NDAGQKTTYNVEL
-288 KNWVLD
+288 KNWALD

-308 ADFKTWAGLKNVK
+308 ADFKTWAGLQNVK

-330 MPVATTGDYKTF
+330 TTVATTGDYRTF
-342 VRTHWAKDVNYDKNV
+342 VRTHWAKDVNYYDKNV
-357 HPADMSR
+357 YPADMNR

-378 SDNPQYCFENT
+378 ADNPQYCFENT
-389 FDVERMTVDN
+389 FDVERMTIDN

-411 DGKTTPADLYLY
+411 QGKAAADLYLY

-436 KADITAAINAM
+436 KDDITAAINAM
-447 AVVKARGKATDLT
+447 AVVKARGTATDVT
-460 FEEVNAHLKRVKS
+460 FETVNDHLRRVKS
-473 FTIGSV
+473 FTIGGV
-479 SYTADATDA
+479 SYAANATDA
-488 AVLKVFNPV
+488 AVLKVFNTV

-502 DINIYKDGMVYY
+502 DINIYKNGMAYY

-591 ISVKVNIQPWV
+591 ISVIVNIQPWV

>member
-1 MLSAESLFL
+1 
-10 QPNSPMSRKYL
+10 MSHKYL

-27 LLTACADTADT
+27 LLTACADT
-38 DGLNRSSWNADS
+38 DGLNNGPSWNADS

-72 DGTLTEGEKKEYAV
+72 DGTLTDGEKKEYAV

-111 ARFTTDGGTSQ
+111 ARFTTDGSTSQ
-122 VTVSSRVTRK
+122 ITVSSRVTRK
-132 IRQVENGNV
+132 IRQVEQGNV
-141 YAYVILNGIGAGVV
+141 YAYVILNGISTGVV

-243 GEAATEVYVERVM
+243 REAATEVYVERVM

-263 GRDKAKRQYSVT
+263 GRDKAKHQYSVT
-275 NDAGHTTTYKVEL
+275 NDAGKKTYNVTL

-321 AAATRFIGA
+321 ANATRFIGA
-330 MPVATTGDYKTF
+330 TTVATTGDYQAF
-342 VRTHWAKDVNYDKNV
+342 VRTHWAKDVNYENV

-378 SDNPQYCFENT
+378 TDNPQYCFENT
-389 FDVERMTVDN
+389 FDVERMTIDN

-411 DGKTTPADLYLY
+411 EGKAAADLYLY

-429 LANAANM
+429 LANTANM
-436 KADITAAINAM
+436 KVDITAAINAM
-447 AVVKARGKATDLT
+447 EVVKARGKADDVA
-460 FEEVNAHLKRVKS
+460 FEAVNAHLKRVKS
-473 FTIGSV
+473 FTIGSD

-488 AVLKVFNPV
+488 AVLKVFNTV

-538 DTYPV
+538 DSYPV

>member
-1 MLSAESLFL
+1 
-10 QPNSPMSRKYL
+10 MSRKYL

-27 LLTACADTADT
+27 LLTACADNADT
-38 DGLNRSSWNADS
+38 DGLNGSSWNADS
-50 TGYVALNICLPATGG
+50 TGYVTLNICLPATGG
-65 AGMRASS
+65 AGMRATSS

-91 ILFAGNN
+91 VLFAGNN

-160 AATDDIQ
+160 AATDDVQ

-182 SRQTPVT
+182 SRQAPVT
-189 FRKFL
+189 FRKFQ

-215 NTAAGTNTVQTLSR
+215 NTAAGTHTVQTLSL

-263 GRDKAKRQYSVT
+263 GRDEAKRQYSVT
-275 NDAGHTTTYKVEL
+275 NDAGKTTTYHVEL

-308 ADFKTWAGLKNVK
+308 ADFKTWAELKNVK
-321 AAATRFIGA
+321 ANAPRFIGA
-330 MPVATTGDYKTF
+330 TPVGTGDYQKF

-357 HPADMSR
+357 QSTDINR
-364 LGDGNEAAVNGALG
+364 LSDGNEAAVNGALG
-378 SDNPQYCFENT
+378 ADNPQYCFENT
-389 FDVERMTVDN
+389 FDVEHMTVDN

-411 DGKTTPADLYLY
+411 DGKKPADLYLY

-429 LANAANM
+429 LANTATM
-436 KADITAAINAM
+436 TADIMAAINAM
-447 AVVKARGKATDLT
+447 EVVKARGTATDLI
-460 FEEVNAHLKRVKS
+460 FEEVNAHLRRVKS
-473 FTIGSV
+473 FTIGGV

-488 AVLKVFNPV
+488 TVLKVFNTV

-502 DINIYKDGMVYY
+502 DINIYKNGMVYY

-591 ISVKVNIQPWV
+591 ISVIVNIQPWV

>member
-1 MLSAESLFL
+1 
-10 QPNSPMSRKYL
+10 MSHKYL

-27 LLTACADTADT
+27 LLTACADT
-38 DGLNRSSWNADS
+38 DGLNGPSWNADS
-50 TGYVALNICLPATGG
+50 TEYVALNICLPATGG

-72 DGTLTEGEKKEYAV
+72 DGTLTDGEKKEYAV

-91 ILFAGNN
+91 VLFAGDN

-111 ARFTTDGGTSQ
+111 ARFTTDGSSSQ
-122 VTVSSRVTRK
+122 ITVSSRVTRK
-132 IRQVENGNV
+132 IRQVEHGNV
-141 YAYVILNGIGAGVV
+141 YAYVILNGIGTGVV

-194 QYVTDATDTRRGFLM
+194 QYVTDATDTRHGFLM

-215 NTAAGTNTVQTLSR
+215 NTAAGANTVQTLSL
-229 IAPDRIKLTPEEAE
+229 IAPNRIKLTPEEAE
-243 GEAATEVYVERVM
+243 EAATEVYVERVM

-263 GRDKAKRQYSVT
+263 GRDAAKRQYSVT
-275 NDAGHTTTYKVEL
+275 NDAGKETTYHVEL

-321 AAATRFIGA
+321 ADATPRFIGA
-330 MPVATTGDYKTF
+330 TAVATGDYQKF

-357 HPADMSR
+357 YSADMNR
-364 LGDGNEAAVNGALG
+364 LGDGNEAAVNGMLG

-389 FDVERMTVDN
+389 FDVERMTIDN

-411 DGKTTPADLYLY
+411 NGKKPADLYLY

-429 LANAANM
+429 LANTTNM
-436 KADITAAINAM
+436 TADITAAINAM
-447 AVVKARGKATDLT
+447 AVVKARGTATHLT
-460 FEEVNAHLKRVKS
+460 FEEVNAHLRRVES
-473 FTIGSV
+473 FTIGGV
-479 SYTADATDA
+479 SYAANATDA
-488 AVLKVFNPV
+488 AVLKVFNTV

-591 ISVKVNIQPWV
+591 ISVIVNIQPWV

>member
-1 MLSAESLFL
+1 
-10 QPNSPMSRKYL
+10 MSHKYL
-21 TLLFPF
+21 TFLFPF
-27 LLTACADTADT
+27 LLTACADT
-38 DGLNRSSWNADS
+38 DGLNNGPSWNADS

-72 DGTLTEGEKKEYAV
+72 DGTLTDGEKKEYAV

-91 ILFAGNN
+91 VLFAGDN

-111 ARFTTDGGTSQ
+111 ARFTTNGSTSQ
-122 VTVSSRVTRK
+122 ITVSSRVTRK
-132 IRQVENGNV
+132 IRQVEHGNV

-189 FRKFL
+189 FRKFQ
-194 QYVTDATDTRRGFLM
+194 QYVIDATDTRHGFLM

-215 NTAAGTNTVQTLSR
+215 NTAAGTHTVQTLSL
-229 IAPDRIKLTPEEAE
+229 IAPERIKLTPEEAE
-243 GEAATEVYVERVM
+243 REAATEVYVERVM
-256 AKVSLVD
+256 AKVCLVD
-263 GRDKAKRQYSVT
+263 GRDATKRQYSVT
-275 NDAGHTTTYKVEL
+275 NDAGRTTTYHVEL

-308 ADFKTWAGLKNVK
+308 ADFKTWAELKNVK
-321 AAATRFIGA
+321 ANATRFIGA
-330 MPVATTGDYKTF
+330 TAVATGDYQF

-357 HPADMSR
+357 YSADMNR

-378 SDNPQYCFENT
+378 TDNPQYCFENT
-389 FDVERMTVDN
+389 FDVERMTIDN

-404 LAAQFVE
+404 LAVQFVE
-411 DGKTTPADLYLY
+411 NGKKPADLYLY

-429 LANAANM
+429 LANTANM
-436 KADITAAINAM
+436 TADITAAINAM
-447 AVVKARGKATDLT
+447 AVVKARGTATDVT

-479 SYTADATDA
+479 SYAADATDA
-488 AVLKVFNPV
+488 AVLKVFNTV

-502 DINIYKDGMVYY
+502 DINIYKKGMVYY

-591 ISVKVNIQPWV
+591 ISVIVNIQPWV

>member
-1 MLSAESLFL
+1 
-10 QPNSPMSRKYL
+10 MSHKYL

-27 LLTACADTADT
+27 LLTACADT
-38 DGLNRSSWNADS
+38 DGLNNGPSWNADS

-72 DGTLTEGEKKEYAV
+72 DGTLTDGEKKEYAV

-91 ILFAGNN
+91 VLFAGNN

-111 ARFTTDGGTSQ
+111 ARFTTNGSTSQ

-132 IRQVENGNV
+132 IRQVEHGNV

-189 FRKFL
+189 FRKFQ
-194 QYVTDATDTRRGFLM
+194 QYVTDATDTRHGFLM

-215 NTAAGTNTVQTLSR
+215 NTAAGTHTVQTLSL
-229 IAPDRIKLTPEEAE
+229 IAPERIKLTPEEAR
-243 GEAATEVYVERVM
+243 EAATEVYVERVM

-263 GRDKAKRQYSVT
+263 GRDAAKRQYSVT
-275 NDAGHTTTYKVEL
+275 NDAGHKTTYHVEL

-321 AAATRFIGA
+321 ADAIRFIGA
-330 MPVATTGDYKTF
+330 TPVATTGDYQKF
-342 VRTHWAKDVNYDKNV
+342 VRTHWAKDVNYDENV
-357 HPADMSR
+357 HSTDINR
-364 LGDGNEAAVNGALG
+364 LSDGNEAAVNGALG
-378 SDNPQYCFENT
+378 ANNPQYCFENT

-411 DGKTTPADLYLY
+411 EGKEPADLYLY

-429 LANAANM
+429 LANAATM
-436 KADITAAINAM
+436 TPDIMAAINAM
-447 AVVKARGKATDLT
+447 EVVKARGTVTTLT
-460 FEEVNAHLKRVKS
+460 FEEVNAHLRRVKS
-473 FTIGSV
+473 FTIGGV

-488 AVLKVFNPV
+488 AVLKVFNTV

-502 DINIYKDGMVYY
+502 DINIYKNGMVYY

-591 ISVKVNIQPWV
+591 ISVIVNIQPWV

>member
-1 MLSAESLFL
+1 
-10 QPNSPMSRKYL
+10 MSHKYL

-27 LLTACADTADT
+27 LLTACADI
-38 DGLNRSSWNADS
+38 DGLNRSLWNADS

-72 DGTLTEGEKKEYAV
+72 DGTLTDGEKKEYVV

-91 ILFAGNN
+91 VLFAGNN

-103 FEGAYMVP
+103 FEGAYIVP

-132 IRQVENGNV
+132 IRQVEHGNV
-141 YAYVILNGIGAGVV
+141 YAYVILNGVGAGVV

-215 NTAAGTNTVQTLSR
+215 DKGTNTVQTLSL
-229 IAPDRIKLTPEEAE
+229 IDPERIKLTPEEAE

-275 NDAGHTTTYKVEL
+275 NDAGKKTTYHVTL
-288 KNWVLD
+288 QNWVLD

-308 ADFKTWAGLKNVK
+308 ADFKTWAGLKNVR
-321 AAATRFIGA
+321 ADATRFVGA
-330 MPVATTGDYKTF
+330 TTVATTGDYQKF

-364 LGDGNEAAVNGALG
+364 LGDGNEAAVNGMLG
-378 SDNPQYCFENT
+378 TDNPQYCFENT
-389 FDVERMTVDN
+389 FDVERMTIDN

-411 DGKTTPADLYLY
+411 EGKAAADLYLY

-447 AVVKARGKATDLT
+447 AVVKARGTATDLI
-460 FEEVNAHLKRVKS
+460 FEDVNAHLRRVKS

-488 AVLKVFNPV
+488 AVLKVFNTV

-576 IPPLTDKPDDLLNEY
+576 IPPLTNKPDDLLNEY
-591 ISVKVNIQPWV
+591 ISVIVNIQPWV

>member
-1 MLSAESLFL
+1 
-10 QPNSPMSRKYL
+10 MSHKYL
-21 TLLFPF
+21 PLLFPF
-27 LLTACADTADT
+27 LLTACADT
-38 DGLNRSSWNADS
+38 DGLNNGPSWNADS

-65 AGMRASS
+65 AGMRATS
-72 DGTLTEGEKKEYAV
+72 DGTLTDGEKKEYAV

-141 YAYVILNGIGAGVV
+141 YAYVILNGIGTGVV

-263 GRDKAKRQYSVT
+263 GRDATKCQYSVT
-275 NDAGHTTTYKVEL
+275 NDAGKKTYNVTL

-308 ADFKTWAGLKNVK
+308 ADFKTWAGLKNVR
-321 AAATRFIGA
+321 ANATRFIGA
-330 MPVATTGDYKTF
+330 TTVATTGDYRTF

-357 HPADMSR
+357 YPADMSR
-364 LGDGNEAAVNGALG
+364 LSDGNEAAVNGALG
-378 SDNPQYCFENT
+378 TDNPQYCFENT
-389 FDVERMTVDN
+389 FDVERMTIDN

-411 DGKTTPADLYLY
+411 EGKAAADLYLY

-429 LANAANM
+429 LANTANM
-436 KADITAAINAM
+436 KVDITAAINAM
-447 AVVKARGKATDLT
+447 EVVKARGKADDVA
-460 FEEVNAHLKRVKS
+460 FEAVNAHLKRVKS
-473 FTIGSV
+473 FTIGSD

-488 AVLKVFNPV
+488 AVLKVFNTV

-538 DTYPV
+538 DSYPV

>member
-1 MLSAESLFL
+1 
-10 QPNSPMSRKYL
+10 MSRKYL

-27 LLTACADTADT
+27 LLTACADTANT
-38 DGLNRSSWNADS
+38 DGLNGSSWNADS
-50 TGYVALNICLPATGG
+50 TGYVTLNICLPATGG
-65 AGMRASS
+65 AGMRATSS

-91 ILFAGNN
+91 VLFAGNN

-189 FRKFL
+189 FRKFQ
-194 QYVTDATDTRRGFLM
+194 QYVTDATDTRHGFLM

-215 NTAAGTNTVQTLSR
+215 NTAAGTHTVQTLSL
-229 IAPDRIKLTPEEAE
+229 IDPERIKLTPEEAR
-243 GEAATEVYVERVM
+243 EAATEVYVERVM

-263 GRDKAKRQYSVT
+263 GRDAAKRQYSVT
-275 NDAGHTTTYKVEL
+275 NDASHKTTTYNVTL

-321 AAATRFIGA
+321 ANVPRFIGA
-330 MPVATTGDYKTF
+330 TPVGTGDYQKF
-342 VRTHWAKDVNYDKNV
+342 VRTHWAKDVNYDKNDV
-357 HPADMSR
+357 YPADMNR

-378 SDNPQYCFENT
+378 TDNPQYCFENT
-389 FDVERMTVDN
+389 FDVERMTIDN

-411 DGKTTPADLYLY
+411 DGKAAADLYLY

-447 AVVKARGKATDLT
+447 EVVKARGTATKLI
-460 FEEVNAHLKRVKS
+460 FEEVNAHLRRVKS
-473 FTIGSV
+473 FTIGGV
-479 SYTADATDA
+479 SYTANATDA
-488 AVLKVFNPV
+488 TVLKVFNTV

-591 ISVKVNIQPWV
+591 ISVIVNIQPWV

>member
-1 MLSAESLFL
+1 
-10 QPNSPMSRKYL
+10 MSHKYL

-27 LLTACADTADT
+27 LLTACADT
-38 DGLNRSSWNADS
+38 DGLSGSSWNADS

-65 AGMRASS
+65 AGMRAATS
-72 DGTLTEGEKKEYAV
+72 DGELTEGEKKEYAV

-111 ARFTTDGGTSQ
+111 ARFTTDGSTSQ

-132 IRQVENGNV
+132 IRQVEHGNV

-167 HTALTVKTKDGTVTL
+167 HTALTVRTKDGTVTL

-229 IAPDRIKLTPEEAE
+229 IAPERIKLTPEEAE
-243 GEAATEVYVERVM
+243 REAATEVFVERVM

-263 GRDKAKRQYSVT
+263 GRDRAKRQYSVT
-275 NDAGHTTTYKVEL
+275 NDVGKKTTYNVEL

-321 AAATRFIGA
+321 ATATRFIGA
-330 MPVATTGDYKTF
+330 TQVATTVDYQKF

-364 LGDGNEAAVNGALG
+364 LGDGNEAAVNGMLG
-378 SDNPQYCFENT
+378 IDNPQYCFENT
-389 FDVERMTVDN
+389 FDVERMTIDN

-411 DGKTTPADLYLY
+411 QGKAAADLYLY

-429 LANAANM
+429 LANVTNM

-447 AVVKARGKATDLT
+447 AVVKACGTAGDVI
-460 FEEVNAHLKRVKS
+460 FEAVNAHLKRVKS
-473 FTIGSV
+473 FTIGGV

-488 AVLKVFNPV
+488 AVLQVFNTV

-502 DINIYKDGMVYY
+502 DINIYKNGMVYY

>member
-1 MLSAESLFL
+1 
-10 QPNSPMSRKYL
+10 MSHKYL

-27 LLTACADTADT
+27 LLTACADT
-38 DGLNRSSWNADS
+38 DGLSGSSWNADS

-65 AGMRASS
+65 AGMRATS
-72 DGTLTEGEKKEYAV
+72 DGTLTDGEKKEYAV

-91 ILFAGNN
+91 VLFAGNN

-132 IRQVENGNV
+132 IRQVEHGNV

-182 SRQTPVT
+182 SRQAPVT

-215 NTAAGTNTVQTLSR
+215 DKGTNTVQTLSL
-229 IAPDRIKLTPEEAE
+229 IDPGRIKLTPEEAE
-243 GEAATEVYVERVM
+243 REAATEVYVERVM

-263 GRDKAKRQYSVT
+263 GRVASKCQYSVT
-275 NDAGHTTTYKVEL
+275 NDAGTKTTYNVTL

-308 ADFKTWAGLKNVK
+308 ADFKTWAGLQNVK

-330 MPVATTGDYKTF
+330 TTVATTGDYRTF

-357 HPADMSR
+357 HPTDINR
-364 LGDGNEAAVNGALG
+364 LSDGNEAAVNGTLG

-389 FDVERMTVDN
+389 FDVERMTADN

-411 DGKTTPADLYLY
+411 NGKAAADLYLY

-429 LANAANM
+429 LANVANM

-447 AVVKARGKATDLT
+447 EVVKAHGTATGLI
-460 FEEVNAHLKRVKS
+460 FEDVNAHLRRVKS
-473 FTIGSV
+473 FEIGGD
-479 SYTADATDA
+479 SYTAAATDA
-488 AVLKVFNPV
+488 AVLKVFNTV

-502 DINIYKDGMVYY
+502 DINIYKNGMVYY